1 MPASTVTLI
10 GKPGCH
16 LCEEAREVVDRV
28 LDGLGRDGVDV
39 RLVER
44 SILDE
49 PALAAAY
56 AEDIPVVLVDDR
68 VHGRWRIDADRL
80 RAELT
85 GR

>member
-16 LCEEAREVVDRV
+16 LCDDARSLVDGVLTEVA
-28 LDGLGRDGVDV
+28 RDGVRV

-56 AEDIPVVLVDDR
+56 TDDIPVVLVDDR
-68 VHGRWRIDADRL
+68 MHGRWRFDAARL
-80 RAELT
+80 RADLLA
-85 GR
+85 